1 MSPELETIA
10 ERIVKLLAKAER
22 TDNVE
27 EAEMFFAKAAALQA
41 KHAIDEIMINAA
53 TGKNADDIEKKT
65 YTFKGSYAPAHVLTV
80 HVLAQQLNSRAIQ
93 TKLGGS
99 NVLVNVHGFRSDLER
114 LDILFTSLLI
124 QGTRALKTFIKNHEY
139 YGSCTAAEKYQMRKS
154 FLIGFGEGAAD
165 QLAEANRAAEKE
177 QETKTPGVGLV
188 LVDRKAQVNQAVEQS
203 YGRLSHSRGTKRNYS
218 GLAGGRAA
226 GRQADMGRKQ
236 VGGTKKALG
245 S

>member
-1 MSPELETIA
+1 MSPELETIT
-10 ERIVKLLAKAER
+10 ERIIKLLSKAER
-22 TDNVE
+22 TDNPA
-27 EAEMFFAKAAALQA
+27 EAEAFFAKAAALQA
-41 KHAIDEIMINAA
+41 AHAIDEIMLNAA
-53 TGKNADDIEKKT
+53 AGKHVDDIEKKT
-65 YTFKGSYAPAHVLTV
+65 YLFKGSYAPANVWMV
-80 HVLAQQLNSRAIQ
+80 HVLAQQLNSRVIQ

-99 NVLVNVHGFRSDLER
+99 EVRCNVHGFRSDLER
-114 LDILFTSLLI
+114 LDLLFTSLLI
-124 QGTRALKTFIKNHEY
+124 QGTRAMKTFIKNHEY

-154 FLIGFGEGAAD
+154 FLMGFGEGAAD

-188 LVDRKAQVNQAVEQS
+188 LVDRKAQVNTAVEQS
-203 YGRLSHSRGTKRNYS
+203 YGRLSSSRGTKRDYS